1 MRKIGDF
8 RLRSAGELGETLLRR
23 VPKHIRFTF
32 LSALILGFVTHSY
45 AFLNKFTNH
54 DDLNQMFYASYG
66 AASGRWLLPSVLRLD
81 GNVSMPWLIGVLSL
95 LFLALTACLTVSL
108 LRIRTPLGC
117 GLTAALLVSFP
128 AVTATFGYMFTASG
142 YFFSLF
148 LAVLAAWAACRR
160 GWRGSLLG
168 VILLTLSMGIYQA
181 YLPAAAALMAGSL
194 LLETL
199 DGERSFRQLLGK
211 GARLVLTLGAAT
223 AAYLLTAHF
232 AAPSGGLTD
241 YEGIADM
248 GKVSLSQLPRL
259 VYYAFRKYRLFFWVN
274 DWNCHIPFLRWGFLL
289 AALGSL
295 SLGAALLRR
304 RRLGP
309 ARTAMALLLAVLYPL
324 AGTFIY
330 VMVPDG
336 YVHIHMLYPM
346 VCILLLPLALLEY
359 AAPGEEESWNGLLP
373 RIMSW
378 ILVVTLGFAAY
389 SYWLTDNN
397 AYLKADYAMRQCSAW
412 SNRLIAR
419 IEDCEGYEPG
429 MKVVLVGSNEREEAL
444 SPTPELDL
452 ARLVGIYDLGDL
464 RTYFTY
470 QHFLRYFLA
479 FTDPVYTGDSE
490 MAALYA
496 QKPEV
501 RAMPLY
507 PRQGSVMTVDGAVVV
522 KLNG

>member
-117 GLTAALLVSFP
+117 GLSAALLVSFP

-148 LAVLAAWAACRR
+148 LAASAAWAACRR

-168 VILLTLSMGIYQA
+168 AVLLTLSMSIYQA
-181 YLPAAAALMAGSL
+181 YLPAAAVLMVGAL
-194 LLETL
+194 LLDTL
-199 DGERSFRQLLGK
+199 DGTLSPRQLVGK
-211 GARLVLTLGAAT
+211 GLRLVLTLAAGVL
-223 AAYLLTAHF
+223 AYLLTVRLTTA
-232 AAPSGGLTD
+232 SGGLTD
-241 YEGIADM
+241 YEGIAEM

-259 VYYAFRKYRLFFWVN
+259 VVAAYRKYWFFFWEN
-274 DWNCHIPFLRWGFLL
+274 DWGCHLRFLRWGFLL

-295 SLGAALLRR
+295 CLGAALLRR
-304 RRLGP
+304 RRPGKGRIVLTL
-309 ARTAMALLLAVLYPL
+309 ALAVLYPL

-330 VMVPDG
+330 VMVPKG

-346 VCILLLPLALLEY
+346 VDILLLPLALLEY
-359 AAPGEEESWNGLLP
+359 AFVNYIFFGKGPQKKGAGKQDQSANEKNKLEMNKVQVIYEIGLP
-373 RIMSW
+373 W
-378 ILVVTLGFAAY
+378 
-389 SYWLTDNN
+389 
-397 AYLKADYAMRQCSAW
+397 
-412 SNRLIAR
+412 
-419 IEDCEGYEPG
+419 
-429 MKVVLVGSNEREEAL
+429 
-444 SPTPELDL
+444 
-452 ARLVGIYDLGDL
+452 
-464 RTYFTY
+464 
-470 QHFLRYFLA
+470 
-479 FTDPVYTGDSE
+479 
-490 MAALYA
+490 
-496 QKPEV
+496 
-501 RAMPLY
+501 
-507 PRQGSVMTVDGAVVV
+507 
-522 KLNG
+522 